1 MATNSNP
8 EGDWT
13 TLSTETWE
21 AFLQALAYAIVLN
34 NTRPA
39 NSAEFLLRAAL
50 YTETHPLGDSHKQDT
65 VRATHAK
72 FAEFVDQALE

>member
-21 AFLQALAYAIVLN
+21 AFLQALAHAIVLN

-50 YTETHPLGDSHKQDT
+50 YTETHQLGDSHKQDT
-65 VRATHAK
+65 VHAK